1 MWYTEEYS
9 SVFPTL
15 SWVRIAMEDP
25 RLIRRILVV
34 SGFLVF
40 FGLIGWL
47 IYTTFLKSDPTC
59 FDGKQNQNE
68 TGIDCG
74 GSCTKQCVVKV
85 EAKDLVTKETAFM
98 PVGDGSYD
106 VLAQVYNPNDVAGA
120 SSFTYTVSLRD
131 ASGQILSKQSGTS
144 FILPQETKYLFEF
157 HLASASVP
165 AQAVVE
171 FSGIVWEH
179 FDGYAEKP
187 RISVVHQSYARVT
200 SGSGYGAATG
210 LVINESPYDF
220 RSLTV
225 KVVLRDALGKPVAI
239 NMTAMQTMKSK
250 EQRDFRLVWPTAFP
264 GEVAAYEM
272 LVDADVYHTD
282 NFIKQSGSVTPF

>member
-1 MWYTEEYS
+1 
-9 SVFPTL
+9 
-15 SWVRIAMEDP
+15 MEDP

-40 FGLIGWL
+40 FSLIGTL
-47 IYTTFLKSDPTC
+47 VYTTFLKSDPTC
-59 FDGKQNQNE
+59 FDGKQNQDE
-68 TGIDCG
+68 TGLDCG

-85 EAKDLVTKETAFM
+85 EAKDLVIKETAFV

-120 SSFTYTVSLRD
+120 SSFTYTLSLRD
-131 ASGQILSKQSGTS
+131 ASGQILSRQSGTS
-144 FILPQETKYLFEF
+144 FILPQETKYLLEF
-157 HLASASVP
+157 HLAATTVP
-165 AQAVVE
+165 SQAVVE

-179 FDGYAEKP
+179 FEGYTEKP
-187 RISVVHQSYARVT
+187 RISVVRQSYARIT
-200 SGSGYGAATG
+200 SGAGYGAATG

-220 RSLTV
+220 RSLAV
-225 KVVLRDALGKPVAI
+225 KVVLRDALGKPVAL
-239 NMTAMQTMKSK
+239 NMTTMQTMKSK

-264 GEVAAYEM
+264 GEVTSYEM
-272 LVDADVYHTD
+272 LVDADVYHTA